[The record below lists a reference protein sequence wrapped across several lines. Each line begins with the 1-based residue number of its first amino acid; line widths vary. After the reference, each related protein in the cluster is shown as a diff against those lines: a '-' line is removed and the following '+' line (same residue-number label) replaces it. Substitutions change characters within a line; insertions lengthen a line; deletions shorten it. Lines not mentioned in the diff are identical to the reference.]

1 MKPVLI
7 YFREVHLGENNKF
20 TFDFSD
26 QEFVHEI
33 EFLSE
38 NTYYIASLNCKLKL
52 KVYIHEGKTI
62 EKLSEKSRLLLDK
75 GAVYLCDN
83 DYLTLVSDWYIR
95 PDNNI
100 YKLKLDPKIIDN
112 YSYKYKFWDTKE
124 KKIRDGQ
131 MYSPYSQLLGKGFNL
146 ERDAIKDMNLIVR
159 LNEKQTLLESFLL
172 HGSTQGGTEYLNYYL
187 GKYYYRDIN
196 LFFVYDQAN
205 KQWFTSGA
213 EFFNEAI
220 WEKVRNKN
228 FNLTAFARQ
237 YYYVDKKGN
246 GYAIGH
252 MDQRNALGD
261 RKYLMSI
268 IEVIF
273 MLLQMKYFI
282 PQRMRAAFWE
292 V

>member
-1 MKPVLI
+1 
-7 YFREVHLGENNKF
+7 
-20 TFDFSD
+20 
-26 QEFVHEI
+26 
-33 EFLSE
+33 
-38 NTYYIASLNCKLKL
+38 
-52 KVYIHEGKTI
+52 
-62 EKLSEKSRLLLDK
+62 
-75 GAVYLCDN
+75 
-83 DYLTLVSDWYIR
+83 
-95 PDNNI
+95 
-100 YKLKLDPKIIDN
+100 
-112 YSYKYKFWDTKE
+112 
-124 KKIRDGQ
+124 

-252 MDQRNALGD
+252 MDQRNVLGD
-261 RKYLMSI
+261 RKYLVSI